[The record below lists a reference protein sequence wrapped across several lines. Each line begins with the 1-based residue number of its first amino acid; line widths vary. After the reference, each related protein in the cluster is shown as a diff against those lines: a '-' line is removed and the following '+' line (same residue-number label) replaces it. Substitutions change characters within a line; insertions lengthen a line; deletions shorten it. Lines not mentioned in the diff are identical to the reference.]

1 MKKLYTQKSL
11 RKKWVT
17 TFGRMML
24 MLMFSITSIGL
35 TAQIWTINYCSG
47 LPSVTQSTTYGP
59 MYSVATAN
67 ATSRTASIYPST
79 QLAGIAAQQLTAIYF
94 HTGAGN
100 ASGMLGT
107 PNLKIYLK
115 EVTQDQ
121 WGATALDWAT
131 ETTGATLVYD
141 GNPTAAIGTGGGW
154 KEFLFNST
162 FTYTGT
168 QNLAVLTEY
177 TNPVA
182 SNSVSWS
189 YEYTA
194 PCMSFSSGATTRY
207 SNNTT
212 GTLPTS
218 LSSSNTRKAYIG
230 FDFVVSCPAP
240 TNVTVSGVTQT
251 GAQFNWTAGGT
262 ETSWEYV
269 VQPAGA
275 GIPTA
280 GTQTSATS
288 LALTTQLTA
297 NTNYEFYVR
306 SNCGGTNG
314 DSVWKGPYTFTTLCG
329 QVTSMFE
336 DFDSY
341 ATGSIV
347 PNCWARIVPAA
358 SAGSQTISSTGPASG
373 TRNMY
378 QYASSTATPVIVVL
392 PEFSNINAGTHWLRF
407 KARVSSAGGALEIG
421 YVTDPADAATFTV
434 ISTLLMDNTT
444 YTSADAEKTVI
455 VPSTVPANARLAIRN
470 SSDAKSYYWDDV
482 YWEAVPTCLP
492 PSAVSS
498 ANVTTTTADI
508 SWAASTTAPANGYT
522 VYYSTVNT
530 APDGTTV
537 LDATNSVTTANLTA
551 TLSGLTPAS
560 TYYVWIRTNCSAADQ
575 SSWTGAPSFI
585 TACVPITT
593 MFEDFDSYPT
603 GSIVPTCWARIV
615 PASSAGSQTISSATP
630 ASGTRNIYQYTS
642 STATPVIVV
651 LPEFSNINAGTHW
664 IRFKA
669 RVSSTGG
676 ALEVGYVT
684 DPADA
689 ATFTVISTLLMDNTT
704 YTAPDAEK
712 TVVVP
717 SSVPANARLAIRNSS
732 DAKSYYWDDVYWE
745 AVPTCF
751 APSAIS
757 TSGISTTSAMVSWTA
772 PTPAPGT
779 GYTVYY
785 STANTAPTAATV
797 LDATNSVTSTTTSAT
812 ISGLAPSTTYYV
824 WVRSNCSTTDSSTWT
839 AGSSFTTLCT
849 AFAAPFTESFSSG
862 SLPNCWTSANPT
874 TTSTSASAFWKFSGA
889 PGYGATNNGR
899 PAGTYAWVD
908 ASSPYTGE
916 HTVQLITPQIDLTGV
931 ANPYVSFE
939 WFKNHLTSAT
949 GTLPA
954 YDNNKLLVHVTTD
967 GTTWTQI
974 FADDTNSSSW
984 RVVGIPL
991 GASYAGATIQVRF
1004 TVDKDVSTNGYFYDD
1019 LLLDEIAV
1027 LQDPT
1032 LSTNDVIADA
1042 KEVSIYPNPFTDVVN
1057 ITDVKNLKSVTVV
1070 DMSGRMVKSIASP
1083 GRQINL
1089 GELKAGLYILKL
1101 DYKDGTVKTVKAIK
1115 K

>member
-1 MKKLYTQKSL
+1 
-11 RKKWVT
+11 
-17 TFGRMML
+17 
-24 MLMFSITSIGL
+24 
-35 TAQIWTINYCSG
+35 
-47 LPSVTQSTTYGP
+47 
-59 MYSVATAN
+59 
-67 ATSRTASIYPST
+67 
-79 QLAGIAAQQLTAIYF
+79 
-94 HTGAGN
+94 
-100 ASGMLGT
+100 
-107 PNLKIYLK
+107 
-115 EVTQDQ
+115 
-121 WGATALDWAT
+121 
-131 ETTGATLVYD
+131 
-141 GNPTAAIGTGGGW
+141 
-154 KEFLFNST
+154 
-162 FTYTGT
+162 
-168 QNLAVLTEY
+168 
-177 TNPVA
+177 
-182 SNSVSWS
+182 
-189 YEYTA
+189 
-194 PCMSFSSGATTRY
+194 
-207 SNNTT
+207 
-212 GTLPTS
+212 
-218 LSSSNTRKAYIG
+218 
-230 FDFVVSCPAP
+230 
-240 TNVTVSGVTQT
+240 
-251 GAQFNWTAGGT
+251 
-262 ETSWEYV
+262 
-269 VQPAGA
+269 
-275 GIPTA
+275 
-280 GTQTSATS
+280 
-288 LALTTQLTA
+288 
-297 NTNYEFYVR
+297 
-306 SNCGGTNG
+306 
-314 DSVWKGPYTFTTLCG
+314 
-329 QVTSMFE
+329 
-336 DFDSY
+336 
-341 ATGSIV
+341 
-347 PNCWARIVPAA
+347 
-358 SAGSQTISSTGPASG
+358 
-373 TRNMY
+373 
-378 QYASSTATPVIVVL
+378 
-392 PEFSNINAGTHWLRF
+392 
-407 KARVSSAGGALEIG
+407 
-421 YVTDPADAATFTV
+421 
-434 ISTLLMDNTT
+434 
-444 YTSADAEKTVI
+444 
-455 VPSTVPANARLAIRN
+455 
-470 SSDAKSYYWDDV
+470 
-482 YWEAVPTCLP
+482 
-492 PSAVSS
+492 
-498 ANVTTTTADI
+498 
-508 SWAASTTAPANGYT
+508 
-522 VYYSTVNT
+522 
-530 APDGTTV
+530 
-537 LDATNSVTTANLTA
+537 
-551 TLSGLTPAS
+551 
-560 TYYVWIRTNCSAADQ
+560 
-575 SSWTGAPSFI
+575 
-585 TACVPITT
+585 